1 MLGKHPKTQALM
13 KRLNELSTYTDPG
26 FIMRYDPSRFI
37 QQEYVVGS
45 TARIQVLHSL
55 QATAFK
61 LIFKIGYS
69 NFFIKIEGNS
79 CCVQKGL
86 FYRCQNV
93 SFNDQKAATDA
104 KKITELKN
112 LVNPG
117 NLKNVPELD
126 KKMGPLTLKCLKLHE
141 DGEVTRICQT
151 FIMNERF
158 CYIR

>member
-61 LIFKIGYS
+61 LIFKSDTVIFS
-69 NFFIKIEGNS
+69 
-79 CCVQKGL
+79 
-86 FYRCQNV
+86 
-93 SFNDQKAATDA
+93 
-104 KKITELKN
+104 
-112 LVNPG
+112 
-117 NLKNVPELD
+117 
-126 KKMGPLTLKCLKLHE
+126 LKLKAIRVVFKRACSIAVKMFHSM
-141 DGEVTRICQT
+141 TRKRRQ
-151 FIMNERF
+151 MQR
-158 CYIR
+158 R